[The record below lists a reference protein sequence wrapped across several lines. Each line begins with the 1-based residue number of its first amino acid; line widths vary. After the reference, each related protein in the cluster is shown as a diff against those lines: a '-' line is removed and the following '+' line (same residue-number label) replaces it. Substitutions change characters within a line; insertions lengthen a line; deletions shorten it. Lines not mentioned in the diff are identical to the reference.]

1 MNNNP
6 IFARRLGIFTMTIII
21 ALISLMIVPN
31 STDVV
36 YAQTT
41 NAQLQALLTQLS
53 ILKSTVQ
60 AQSTQISQMLAT
72 LRAGAG
78 PSLSAV
84 TKQGPV
90 VMVPPGKV
98 IESSVDCP
106 TGSVATGGGQGTLA
120 TPGDTS
126 LQFVQSFP
134 DIIEGNNGPTPIG
147 WVAGEFNPTN
157 TNHGFSVIVVCAT
170 VTQGTVSR

>member
-60 AQSTQISQMLAT
+60 AQSTQISQMLAA

-98 IESSVDCP
+98 IESNVDCP

-170 VTQGTVSR
+170 ITPGTLSK